1 MQLTLFKLGIFGQL
15 FSTSNVI
22 IVLAYYYTI
31 WVNASVLFAYV
42 WLGAGL
48 VDIIYDFEESGIW
61 CDLCL
66 R

>member
-42 WLGAGL
+42 
-48 VDIIYDFEESGIW
+48 
-61 CDLCL
+61 
-66 R
+66 

>member
-42 WLGAGL
+42 WLGGRGWWTL
-48 VDIIYDFEESGIW
+48 FMILKNQEYDVIYV
-61 CDLCL
+61 
-66 R
+66 

>member
-31 WVNASVLFAYV
+31 WVNASVLFACVIGVRGWWTLFMILKNQEYDVIYV
-42 WLGAGL
+42 
-48 VDIIYDFEESGIW
+48 
-61 CDLCL
+61 
-66 R
+66 